1 MRRVGV
7 RGVEWLLSCG
17 WEYDLLLWGA
27 VAIGEASGRKAEANT
42 RKEQKGFELDA
53 VDHTDELLTRLR
65 PRHDYWKN
73 DHAMVRFQRNY
84 AGNERHM
91 LTIDFTWWDFDTKQ
105 SIIVRAVNYQTKKV
119 IRYRR
124 IKRQKTSGFR
134 ETFTVIQL
142 KGGTTSGTE
151 KEDAGG

>member
-1 MRRVGV
+1 M
-7 RGVEWLLSCG
+7 
-17 WEYDLLLWGA
+17 LLWGV
-27 VAIGEASGRKAEANT
+27 VAIGEASGRKAKANT

-53 VDHTDELLTRLR
+53 AAHTDELLTRLR
-65 PRHDYWKN
+65 HDYWEN
-73 DHAMVRFQRNY
+73 DHAMVLFQRNY

-91 LTIDFTWWDFDTKQ
+91 LTIGFIWWDFDTKQ
-105 SIIVRAVNYQTKKV
+105 SIIVRAFNYQTKKV

-124 IKRQKTSGFR
+124 IKRQKISGFR

-151 KEDAGG
+151 NEEAGG